1 VLGVVALVFLIIGYQ
16 TAMFVYKA
24 AVTKI
29 AANRDEPD
37 TVYVYQTQD
46 VISPGRGQIGGNNV
60 ERRDISQS
68 GKSYSSTSVSLDVK
82 ENSTRY
88 VRRNAEH
95 SPVAEAVRQ
104 NVPRRRVESFRFNP
118 NTASVEELCRLG
130 FTLKQA
136 QSIDKYRQKGGRFA
150 RKDDFAESFV
160 VSDSI
165 YRRLESFIDIPL
177 TDLNTA
183 DSAEF
188 DALPG
193 IGGWFASEIIKYRK
207 ALCGYSYKEQLM
219 DIYRFDQEKFD
230 ALKDLITV
238 SEEYVTAYPLWT
250 LPSDS
255 LSLHPYI
262 ADRRIADDIIL
273 FRQNNPKSHWTVEE
287 LKKAGVL
294 HPDHAF
300 KLERCHIRQ
309 P

>member
-1 VLGVVALVFLIIGYQ
+1 MSRKDEKERGAISQSFVMGVIALVFLIIGYQ
-16 TAMFVYKA
+16 TALFLHNA

-37 TVYVYQTQD
+37 TIYVF
-46 VISPGRGQIGGNNV
+46 R
-60 ERRDISQS
+60 E
-68 GKSYSSTSVSLDVK
+68 STGSETPALK
-82 ENSTRY
+82 M
-88 VRRNAEH
+88 
-95 SPVAEAVRQ
+95 PEADVRQ
-104 NVPRRRVESFRFNP
+104 IEKRKQSAHSSRVETVRKNLPYNKVESFRFNP

-160 VSDSI
+160 VSDSL

-238 SEEYVTAYPLWT
+238 SEEYVTPYPLWT

>member
-1 VLGVVALVFLIIGYQ
+1 MSRKDEKERGAISQSFVMGVIALVFLIIGYQ
-16 TAMFVYKA
+16 TALFLHNA

-37 TVYVYQTQD
+37 TIYVF
-46 VISPGRGQIGGNNV
+46 R
-60 ERRDISQS
+60 E
-68 GKSYSSTSVSLDVK
+68 STGSETPALK
-82 ENSTRY
+82 M
-88 VRRNAEH
+88 
-95 SPVAEAVRQ
+95 PEADVRQ
-104 NVPRRRVESFRFNP
+104 IEKRHQSAHSSRVETVRKNLPYNKVESFRFNP

-238 SEEYVTAYPLWT
+238 SEEYVTPYPLWT

>member
-1 VLGVVALVFLIIGYQ
+1 MSRKDEKERGAISQSFVMGVIALVFLIIGYQ
-16 TAMFVYKA
+16 TALFLHNA

-37 TVYVYQTQD
+37 TIYVF
-46 VISPGRGQIGGNNV
+46 R
-60 ERRDISQS
+60 E
-68 GKSYSSTSVSLDVK
+68 STGSETPALK
-82 ENSTRY
+82 M
-88 VRRNAEH
+88 
-95 SPVAEAVRQ
+95 PEADVRQ
-104 NVPRRRVESFRFNP
+104 IEKRQQSAHSSRVETVRKNLPYNKVESFRFNP

-207 ALCGYSYKEQLM
+207 ALSGYSYKEQLM

-238 SEEYVTAYPLWT
+238 SEEYVTPYPLWT

-273 FRQNNPKSHWTVEE
+273 FRQNNPKPHWTVEE